1 MTDLGGCTIAEDA
14 SGFDCGDLPA
24 NESRSYSF
32 RGIAS
37 TAGTFHFE
45 LALRALV
52 HPFGYVNNHADGAD
66 ASVWD
71 ETVSEECACALR
83 ATTRAPKM
91 TVSTHGRTT
100 RARRVQT

>member
-71 ETVSEECACALR
+71 ETVS
-83 ATTRAPKM
+83 
-91 TVSTHGRTT
+91 
-100 RARRVQT
+100 